1 MGRTRKTIF
10 KKLEAQGLIS
20 NYNHLR
26 KNLPPRLPE
35 RVFVWDETLLEG
47 THSPAVFLT
56 YVEKVKLA
64 KMMDEI
70 GVSIISVGYPALSEE
85 EKNSVRRIANEGF
98 QHASLAASAGIQKSD
113 VDACLE
119 CGIREISIS
128 TAFNGI
134 NLQYRLKMTKEQ
146 VLQRTAECVHY
157 AKEHGAKVDF
167 MLEDGTRTP
176 LEDILRVFHEAV
188 KAGADRLV
196 IADTLG
202 FLRPLS
208 MRYLISHVKEGLT
221 QLGVKE
227 VPLSIHCHNDFG
239 LATANTLAAVE
250 EGVSYVHTCI
260 AGFGERAGAAPLE
273 EVVTALELLYDLD
286 TGIELDKLH
295 RLSQLAE
302 KTFALPVQFHKPM
315 IGDNAFTYELD
326 EHFERALTQPLV
338 YEPFPPEIIGRET
351 QYFTYRQ
358 ANRKWVET
366 RLAQAQIKASPLQAE
381 EIVKRIRRMHESA
394 DKGEAQMTFYQIK
407 KLMKELR
414 RGLSEDEF
422 WKVVEEVTR
431 QKPVLKPK
439 ETITSA

>member
-1 MGRTRKTIF
+1 MRKTIF
-10 KKLEAQGLIS
+10 KKLEAQGLIA
-20 NYNHLR
+20 NYNRLR

-35 RVFVWDETLLEG
+35 RVFIWDETLREG
-47 THSPAVFLT
+47 VQTPTVFLT

-64 KMMDEI
+64 KMLDEI
-70 GVSIISVGYPALSEE
+70 GVSIMSVGHPGLSEE
-85 EKNSVRRIANEGF
+85 EKNGVKRIANEGF
-98 QHASLAASAGIQKSD
+98 QQAGLAASARIQKSD

-119 CGIREISIS
+119 CGIREISIH

-134 NLQYRLKMTKEQ
+134 NLQYKLKMTKEQ
-146 VLQRTAECVHY
+146 VQQRTVECIQY
-157 AKEHGAKVDF
+157 AKKHGAKVDF
-167 MLEDGTRTP
+167 VLEDATRTP
-176 LEDILRVFHEAV
+176 LEDIVGIFQEAA
-188 KAGADRLV
+188 KTGADRLV

-208 MRYLISHVKEGLT
+208 MRYLISHVKEGLM
-221 QLGVKE
+221 QLRVKD

-250 EGVSYVHTCI
+250 EGVAYVHTCI

-286 TGIELDKLH
+286 TGIELDKLY

-302 KTFALPVQFHKPM
+302 KTFALPVQFHKPI
-315 IGDNAFTYELD
+315 IGDNAFAYELD
-326 EHFERALTQPLV
+326 EHFEGALTQSLV
-338 YEPFPPEIIGRET
+338 YEPFPPEIIGREA

-358 ANRKWVET
+358 AGRKWIET
-366 RLAQAQIKASPLQAE
+366 RLAQAEVKASPLQVE
-381 EIVKRIRRMHESA
+381 EITKRIRRMHESA

-407 KLMKELR
+407 KLMKDLR
-414 RGLSEDEF
+414 RGLSEEEF

-431 QKPVLKPK
+431 QKPKLKPK
-439 ETITSA
+439 ETITPA